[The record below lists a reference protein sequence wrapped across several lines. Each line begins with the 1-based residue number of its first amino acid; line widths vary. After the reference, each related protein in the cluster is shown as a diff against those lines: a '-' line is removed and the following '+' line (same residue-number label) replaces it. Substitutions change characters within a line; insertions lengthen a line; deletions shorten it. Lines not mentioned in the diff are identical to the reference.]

1 MAREKEAFE
10 TTQKAFPALG
20 PAVCALALEEAA
32 WDTGHA
38 GVLLRCANMIQ
49 AELVLTCPGPRNP
62 SGPDSVGCRSML
74 GAHL

>member
-10 TTQKAFPALG
+10 TTQKAFPEMG

-38 GVLLRCANMIQ
+38 GVLLRCAKMVQ
-49 AELVLTCPGPRNP
+49 ARPVLGCPGPKKP
-62 SGPDSVGCRSML
+62 LLP
-74 GAHL
+74 